1 MTSNYDLGHPI
12 QKGLMMHKITSIP
25 SAESTGAMDEA
36 IQHYINEGYMELD
49 KPKGKWCTNR
59 FRYDCT
65 CSNCGCS
72 VYHKDALNFCP
83 NCGAD
88 MRGTNGTR

>member
-1 MTSNYDLGHPI
+1 MSDFISRQDAIDVLVKRHDELAELRCYDLANGVGEGI
-12 QKGLMMHKITSIP
+12 EVVKALP
-25 SAESTGAMDEA
+25 SADR
-36 IQHYINEGYMELD
+36 
-49 KPKGKWCTNR
+49 PKGKWCTNR

-83 NCGAD
+83 NCGAK
-88 MRGTNGTR
+88 MKGV